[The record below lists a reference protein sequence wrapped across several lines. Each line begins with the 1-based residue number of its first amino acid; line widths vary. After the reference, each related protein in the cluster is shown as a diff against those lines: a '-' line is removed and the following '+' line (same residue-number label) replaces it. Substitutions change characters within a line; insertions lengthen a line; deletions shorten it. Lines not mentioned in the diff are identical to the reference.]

1 MVLGKGLVFVESDMV
16 GIKKSA
22 DFRAVYRKRDSRAN
36 QFLVLYKK
44 KNHFDQNRYG
54 ISVSKKV
61 GNSVIR
67 HRLKRQVREICRLN
81 DDGLLCGFDFI
92 FVLRADAKGASYQE
106 LEQSFFNL
114 VRRHKLQKEQ

>member
-1 MVLGKGLVFVESDMV
+1 MV

-22 DFRAVYRKRDSRAN
+22 EFKEVYRRRDSRAN

-44 KNHFDQNRYG
+44 KNHFGQNRFG

-61 GNSVIR
+61 GNSVVR

-81 DDGLLCGFDFI
+81 DDKLLSGYDFI
-92 FVLRADAKGASYQE
+92 FVLRAEANGASYQE
-106 LEQSFFNL
+106 LEKAFFNL
-114 VRRHKLQKEQ
+114 VRRHKVKSEA